1 MTYNERNFNCNQC
14 KANRKM
20 AERESEEE
28 ERTVTKGRYTRD
40 FYFLPTI
47 LLHNGECYVSVE
59 LAWLK
64 WYIGIVLAEDF

>member
-1 MTYNERNFNCNQC
+1 
-14 KANRKM
+14 M

-47 LLHNGECYVSVE
+47 LLHNGESYVSVE
-59 LAWLK
+59 LAWFK

>member
-1 MTYNERNFNCNQC
+1 MQPVQS
-14 KANRKM
+14 KPKIAD
-20 AERESEEE
+20 RESEEE

>member
-1 MTYNERNFNCNQC
+1 VIH
-14 KANRKM
+14 NRQSKPQI

-28 ERTVTKGRYTRD
+28 EKAVTKGRYTRD

>member
-1 MTYNERNFNCNQC
+1 LQPVQS
-14 KANRKM
+14 KPQM

-28 ERTVTKGRYTRD
+28 ERTVIKGRYTRD

>member
-1 MTYNERNFNCNQC
+1 MIH
-14 KANRKM
+14 NRQSKPQM
-20 AERESEEE
+20 AERKSEEE

>member
-1 MTYNERNFNCNQC
+1 MTCNERNFNCATSAKQ
-14 KANRKM
+14 M

>member
-1 MTYNERNFNCNQC
+1 MQPAQSRPQ
-14 KANRKM
+14 M

-47 LLHNGECYVSVE
+47 LLHNGECYVRVE

>member
-1 MTYNERNFNCNQC
+1 MQPVQS
-14 KANRKM
+14 KPKI

>member
-1 MTYNERNFNCNQC
+1 MTTLISPTRLACIII
-14 KANRKM
+14 
-20 AERESEEE
+20 SEEKP
-28 ERTVTKGRYTRD
+28 VTKGRYTRD

-64 WYIGIVLAEDF
+64 WYISIVLTEDF

>member
-1 MTYNERNFNCNQC
+1 MSETSIATSAKQ
-14 KANRKM
+14 M

-47 LLHNGECYVSVE
+47 LLHNGECYVSIE

-64 WYIGIVLAEDF
+64 WYIGIVLMEDL

>member
-1 MTYNERNFNCNQC
+1 MQPVQS
-14 KANRKM
+14 KPQM

-28 ERTVTKGRYTRD
+28 ERSVTKGRYTRD

>member
-1 MTYNERNFNCNQC
+1 MQPVQS
-14 KANRKM
+14 KPQI